1 MSDKVIARWQNW
13 DSNGIEHLELAISP
27 SGVAAESAIVTRI
40 DGQPIALRYRI
51 RCDPA
56 WRVRRLELTRIGDEH
71 RIELASDGAGNW
83 LDGKGIA
90 QPQLS
95 GAIDVDISA
104 TPFTNT
110 LPIRRLAMAQGQT
123 VEILAVYILVPQLSI
138 AADRQR
144 YTRLDAEGRCYRY
157 ESVDSDF
164 TRDIEVD
171 EHGLVV
177 TYPGLFRR
185 VA

>member
-1 MSDKVIARWQNW
+1 MLRFWRSTYDVLIWSGSGRPRITSRSFKLTHYPI
-13 DSNGIEHLELAISP
+13 AIS
-27 SGVAAESAIVTRI
+27 
-40 DGQPIALRYRI
+40 YRI

-56 WRVRRLELTRIGDEH
+56 WRVRKLEVAVVGEERRIA
-71 RIELASDGAGNW
+71 LSSDGG
-83 LDGKGIA
+83 GKWFDA
-90 QPQLS
+90 SAVAYPQLT
-95 GAIDVDISA
+95 GAIDIDISA

-110 LPIRRLAMAQGQT
+110 LPIRRLGLERGT
-123 VEILAVYILVPQLSI
+123 PTEILVVYILMPALEVTT
-138 AADRQR
+138 DRQR
-144 YTRLDAEGRCYRY
+144 YTKLDWEGRRYRY

-185 VA
+185 LE

>member
-1 MSDKVIARWQNW
+1 MADKIIARWQDW
-13 DSNGIEHLELAISP
+13 SGEGVEHLVLTQNASDVI
-27 SGVAAESAIVTRI
+27 AESAIITKL
-40 DGQPIALRYRI
+40 DGHPMALRYRI
-51 RCDPA
+51 RCDPSWQVRNVELA
-56 WRVRRLELTRIGDEH
+56 IIGDARRVELTR
-71 RIELASDGAGNW
+71 DGRGNW
-83 LDGKGIA
+83 FDGEGIA

-110 LPIRRLAMAQGQT
+110 LPIRRLKLARGAAA
-123 VEILAVYILVPQLSI
+123 EILVVYILLPALEVLT
-138 AADRQR
+138 DRQR
-144 YTRLDAEGRCYRY
+144 YTSLDADGGRYRY

-164 TRDIEVD
+164 TRDIDVD

-185 VA
+185 LE

>member
-1 MSDKVIARWQNW
+1 MDAS
-13 DSNGIEHLELAISP
+13 
-27 SGVAAESAIVTRI
+27 AAVL
-40 DGQPIALRYRI
+40 PKLR
-51 RCDPA
+51 
-56 WRVRRLELTRIGDEH
+56 
-71 RIELASDGAGNW
+71 
-83 LDGKGIA
+83 
-90 QPQLS
+90 

-110 LPIRRLAMAQGQT
+110 LPIRRLSMRLGQSE
-123 VEILAVYILVPQLSI
+123 EILAVYVQVPSLAVST
-138 AADRQR
+138 DRQR
-144 YTRLDAEGRCYRY
+144 YTCLEAGKRYRY

-177 TYPGLFRR
+177 NYPGLFRR